1 MLNRWNPDKHLRIQ
15 NPRLKLAL
23 RMTWYCMVFSYIAGF
38 LLTLLFLLDFAH
50 PDLENIKQALV
61 LATFFGGGT
70 ALFQRLLASIL
81 IGATMAFV
89 SGKFFGTVNNPWAFK
104 FVMGL
109 IAGLIIHL
117 FAPLQLVR
125 FYLAE
130 LTGGEYAP
138 YLESAGVI
146 AVYAGAVYLSQVMA
160 GKYIREIDEQ
170 AQAVTF

>member
-1 MLNRWNPDKHLRIQ
+1 MLNRWNPEKHLRIH
-15 NPRLKLAL
+15 NPRLRLAL
-23 RMTWYCMVFSYIAGF
+23 RMTWYCMVFSFIAGF
-38 LLTLLFLLDFAH
+38 LLTLLFLLDLAN

-89 SGKFFGTVNNPWAFK
+89 SGKFFTTVSNPWAFK

-109 IAGLIIHL
+109 IAAIILHL

-138 YLESAGVI
+138 YLEMAGVI
-146 AVYAGAVYLSQVMA
+146 AVYAGAIYLSQVMA
-160 GKYIREIDEQ
+160 GKYIRETSQGD
-170 AQAVTF
+170 

>member
-23 RMTWYCMVFSYIAGF
+23 RMTWYCMVFSFIAGF
-38 LLTLLFLLDFAH
+38 LLTLLFLLDLAN

-89 SGKFFGTVNNPWAFK
+89 SGKFFSTVNNPWAYK

-109 IAGLIIHL
+109 IAGIILHL

-130 LTGGEYAP
+130 LTGGDYAP
-138 YLESAGVI
+138 YLEMAGVI
-146 AVYAGAVYLSQVMA
+146 AVYAGAIYLSQVMA
-160 GKYIREIDEQ
+160 GKYIRETSQ
-170 AQAVTF
+170 GV

>member
-1 MLNRWNPDKHLRIQ
+1 VLSRWNPDKHLRIH

-23 RMTWYCMVFSYIAGF
+23 RMTWYCMVFSFIAGF

-70 ALFQRLLASIL
+70 ALFQRLLVSIL

-89 SGKFFGTVNNPWAFK
+89 ARKYFQTVSNPWAFK
-104 FVMGL
+104 FVMAL
-109 IAGLIIHL
+109 IAAIILHL
-117 FAPLQLVR
+117 FAPIQLVR

-130 LTGGEYAP
+130 LTGGDYAP
-138 YLESAGVI
+138 SLETAGVI
-146 AVYAGAVYLSQVMA
+146 AVYAGAIYLSQVMA
-160 GKYIREIDEQ
+160 GKYIREIAPGD
-170 AQAVTF
+170 